1 MLSRNSLDF
10 ERSRQWPAQVQADL
24 HQKIFFVAHPRGG
37 DSRSLR
43 IRRQLKYRSISVRPI
58 SWDILRRR
66 QVIAVTL
73 LASNAVR
80 ETRSRVLSNME
91 LSSVGRSVIGADSA
105 PSSQNGG
112 NALASTAVKSKLG
125 RRGLQLLSW
134 LAPVVLVVI
143 WEWLAQAGW
152 LSPQVLPAP
161 SKVIRTAFKL
171 ATTGTLLNDL
181 GVSLLRAAAGFAI
194 GTAVGGGLGIL
205 VGFSKIAEA
214 AIDRSVQMIRAIPF
228 LAALPLVIVWL
239 GVGETQ
245 KIFLVALG
253 VTFPMYINTVLGI
266 RQVDPKLLELGRV
279 QGLSSIQLIHR
290 IILPGALPSILTGVR
305 YALATAWLALVV
317 AETIGAQSGIGFLA
331 MDAREFLRTDVIVLT
346 IVIYA
351 LIGVAA
357 DGIARFLERRFL
369 AWHPNYGAA
378 R

>member
-1 MLSRNSLDF
+1 MSNIELSQINRT
-10 ERSRQWPAQVQADL
+10 
-24 HQKIFFVAHPRGG
+24 
-37 DSRSLR
+37 
-43 IRRQLKYRSISVRPI
+43 
-58 SWDILRRR
+58 
-66 QVIAVTL
+66 VIATDSGL
-73 LASNAVR
+73 PSQSSD
-80 ETRSRVLSNME
+80 RS
-91 LSSVGRSVIGADSA
+91 
-105 PSSQNGG
+105 
-112 NALASTAVKSKLG
+112 LASTSRLG
-125 RRGLQLLSW
+125 ARGLQLLSW
-134 LAPVVLVVI
+134 LAPVLLVII
-143 WEWLAQAGW
+143 WESLAQVGW
-152 LSPQVLPAP
+152 VSPQVLPAP

-194 GTAVGGGLGIL
+194 GTAVGAGLGIL
-205 VGFSKIAEA
+205 VGFSRIAEA

-239 GVGETQ
+239 GVGEAE

-253 VTFPMYINTVLGI
+253 VTFPIYINTVLGI

-279 QGLSSIQLIHR
+279 QGLGSLQLIRR

-331 MDAREFLRTDVIVLT
+331 MDAREFLRTDVIILT

-351 LIGVAA
+351 LIGIAA
-357 DGIARFLERRFL
+357 DGIARLLERRLL

>member
-1 MLSRNSLDF
+1 LSNIELSQIDRTVTGADGSLP
-10 ERSRQWPAQVQADL
+10 SQS
-24 HQKIFFVAHPRGG
+24 G
-37 DSRSLR
+37 DTS
-43 IRRQLKYRSISVRPI
+43 
-58 SWDILRRR
+58 
-66 QVIAVTL
+66 
-73 LASNAVR
+73 LASA
-80 ETRSRVLSNME
+80 SRL
-91 LSSVGRSVIGADSA
+91 GA
-105 PSSQNGG
+105 
-112 NALASTAVKSKLG
+112 
-125 RRGLQLLSW
+125 RGLQLLSW
-134 LAPVVLVVI
+134 LAPVLLVIV

-181 GVSLLRAAAGFAI
+181 GVSLLRAAAGFTI
-194 GTAVGGGLGIL
+194 GAAVGAGLGIL
-205 VGFSKIAEA
+205 VGFSRIAEA

-239 GVGETQ
+239 GVGEAE

-253 VTFPMYINTVLGI
+253 VTFPIYINTVLGI

-279 QGLSSIQLIHR
+279 QGLGAMQLIRR

-357 DGIARFLERRFL
+357 DGIARFLERRLL

>member
-1 MLSRNSLDF
+1 
-10 ERSRQWPAQVQADL
+10 
-24 HQKIFFVAHPRGG
+24 
-37 DSRSLR
+37 
-43 IRRQLKYRSISVRPI
+43 
-58 SWDILRRR
+58 
-66 QVIAVTL
+66 
-73 LASNAVR
+73 
-80 ETRSRVLSNME
+80 LSNIE
-91 LSSVGRSVIGADSA
+91 LSDIGRTIGADEE
-105 PSSQNGG
+105 PSSQNGD
-112 NALASTAVKSKLG
+112 NARALASTRIKIG
-125 RRGLQLLSW
+125 PRGLLLLSW
-134 LAPVVLVVI
+134 LAPVVLVIV

-161 SKVIRTAFKL
+161 SKVARTAFKL

-181 GVSLLRAAAGFAI
+181 GVSLLRASAGFAI
-194 GTAVGGGLGIL
+194 GTTVGAALGTL
-205 VGFSKIAEA
+205 VGFSRIAEA
-214 AIDRSVQMIRAIPF
+214 AIDRSVQMIRAVPF
-228 LAALPLVIVWL
+228 LAVLPLVIVWL

-253 VTFPMYINTVLGI
+253 VTFPIYINTVLGI
-266 RQVDPKLLELGRV
+266 RQVDPKLIELGRV
-279 QGLSSIQLIHR
+279 QGLSSIQLIRR

-357 DGIARFLERRFL
+357 DGIARFLERRLL